1 MRDVPHSRRDDVVEV
16 LHGRSIADPYRWL
29 EDEPGDWIDQQN
41 AATERYLADL
51 PGRSYFADRLRDI
64 LARPRTGV
72 PVFSSGRYVLEYN
85 DGSRPQNVLC
95 VAVDLDAE
103 PQVLV
108 EFTDDT
114 TAIDSFSVSPDGRYV
129 AYATRSEGNPR
140 LSFGV
145 ADLDTGLRLDDLLE
159 DGKYCRATWL
169 PDSRSF
175 VYVHAPAD
183 SGAIGGQLK
192 VHQLGDVQSLDRV
205 VLDLPP
211 GSVSETRVSAGYLAV
226 QLNEGTDQRTRLW
239 LYELPDLTGPIKL
252 IDEPVAATCLVRVA
266 GERLVL
272 WTDLEAPRGRV
283 VTCTVDDPT
292 FVDLVPETADTLT
305 AVHPAGD
312 GLLTV
317 VLRDAQPHFQLV
329 GLDGRTTPVDL
340 QGGAVV
346 GIAAHEAAD
355 EIIIGLSTT
364 STPNQLTL
372 LDAATA
378 RTTLLKGGDTRP
390 HRVLR
395 RIEPDRGV
403 PYFLISRADLDHLRP
418 RPTMLYGYGGF
429 RSPQLADHRPG
440 REAWLEAGGVLGIA
454 NLRGGGEFG
463 ADWHDAGRLSR
474 KQNTYDDFIA
484 VAEHLQQTGI
494 TTREQLVIN
503 GHSGGGMLV
512 GAVLTQRPDLFAAAV
527 PTAGVLDMLRFH
539 LFTIGRAWAPEIGL
553 PEDPAQFADLLAW
566 SPLHNVKPGTT
577 YPAVLVMTSDHDEVV
592 VPLHSYKFAA
602 ALQHA
607 QAGDEAIL
615 LRVETKTGH
624 GPGRPAGAIAAE
636 WTDLLAFA
644 ADRTGLTT
652 QQESV
657 RKP

>member
-1 MRDVPHSRRDDVVEV
+1 MRDVPQSRRDDVVEV
-16 LHGRSIADPYRWL
+16 LHGQAIADPYRWL
-29 EDEPGDWIDQQN
+29 EDASDDWIDQQN
-41 AATERYLADL
+41 TATEQYLSGL
-51 PGRSYFADRLRDI
+51 PERDYFAGRLREI
-64 LARPRTGV
+64 LARPWTGV
-72 PVFSSGRYVLEYN
+72 PVFRSGRYVFEYN
-85 DGSRPQNVLC
+85 DGTRPQNVLC
-95 VAVDLDAE
+95 VAVSLDAE

-108 EFTDDT
+108 EFADDT

-140 LSFGV
+140 LGFGV
-145 ADLDTGLRLDDLLE
+145 VDLDTGLPLDDLLT

-175 VYVHAPAD
+175 VYVHAPAG
-183 SGAIGGQLK
+183 SSEIGGQLK
-192 VHQLGDVQSLDRV
+192 VHELGDVQSFDHV

-211 GSVSETRVSAGYLAV
+211 GSVTETMVSSGYLAV

-239 LYELPDLTGPIKL
+239 LYPLPGLTNPIKL
-252 IDEPVAATCLVRVA
+252 IDEPVAATRLVRLA
-266 GERLVL
+266 GERFVL
-272 WTDLEAPRGRV
+272 WTDVDAPRGRV
-283 VTCTVDDPT
+283 VTCTVADPT
-292 FVDLVPETADTLT
+292 FVDVLPETADTLT
-305 AVHPAGD
+305 AVHAAGR
-312 GLLTV
+312 GLLAVT
-317 VLRDAQPHFQLV
+317 LTDAQPRFQLV
-329 GLDGRTTPVDL
+329 GLDGSTTPVDL

-346 GIAAHEAAD
+346 GITAHEGDD
-355 EIIIGLSTT
+355 EVFIGLSSTW
-364 STPNQLTL
+364 TPNQLSHL
-372 LDAATA
+372 SAATA
-378 RTTLLKGGDTRP
+378 QATLLKGGDTPP

-395 RIEPDRGV
+395 RTESDRGV
-403 PYFLISRADLDHLRP
+403 PYFLISRVDLDHSRP

-440 REAWLEAGGVLGIA
+440 REAWLEAGGVLVIA

-463 ADWHDAGRLSR
+463 AEWHDAGRLSR

-484 VAEHLQQTGI
+484 VAEHLQLTGI
-494 TTREQLVIN
+494 TTREQLVIH

-527 PTAGVLDMLRFH
+527 PTAGVMDMLRFH

-566 SPLHNVKPGTT
+566 SPLHNVKSGTT

-615 LRVETKTGH
+615 LRVETRTGH
-624 GPGRPAGAIAAE
+624 GPGRPAAAIAAE

-644 ADRTGLTT
+644 ADRTGL
-652 QQESV
+652 
-657 RKP
+657 RPARG

>member
-1 MRDVPHSRRDDVVEV
+1 MRDVPESRRDDVVEM
-16 LHGRSIADPYRWL
+16 LHDRSIADPYRWL
-29 EDEPGDWIDQQN
+29 EDDPCDWIDQQN
-41 AATERYLADL
+41 AATEQYLSGL
-51 PGRSYFADRLRDI
+51 PRRSYFAGRLREI
-64 LARPRTGV
+64 LARPWTGV
-72 PVFSSGRYVLEYN
+72 PVFRRGRYVFEYN
-85 DGSRPQNVLC
+85 DGTRPQNVLC
-95 VAVDLDAE
+95 AAASLDIE

-108 EFTDDT
+108 DFTDDT

-140 LSFGV
+140 LTFRV
-145 ADLDTGLRLDDLLE
+145 VDLDTGLQLDDLVQ
-159 DGKYCRATWL
+159 DAKYCRATWL

-175 VYVHAPAD
+175 VYVHTLAD
-183 SGAIGGQLK
+183 SSEIGGQLK
-192 VHQLGDVQSLDRV
+192 VHELGDVQSLDRV

-211 GSVSETRVSAGYLAV
+211 DSVSETKVSAGHLVV

-239 LYELPDLTGPIKL
+239 LYPLPRLTDPIKL
-252 IDEPVAATCLVRVA
+252 IDEPVAATRFVRTA
-266 GERLVL
+266 GHRLVL
-272 WTDLEAPRGRV
+272 WTDLDAPRGRV

-292 FVDLVPETADTLT
+292 FVDVVPETDDTLT
-305 AVHPAGD
+305 AVHAAAR

-317 VLRDAQPHFQLV
+317 VLRDAQPRFLLV
-329 GLDGRTTPVDL
+329 ELDGTSTPVDL
-340 QGGAVV
+340 HGGAIV
-346 GIAAHEAAD
+346 GITAHEGDD
-355 EIIIGLSTT
+355 EIFIGLSST
-364 STPNQLTL
+364 SAPNQLTHL
-372 LDAATA
+372 SAATNQA
-378 RTTLLKGGDTRP
+378 TLLNGGDTPP

-395 RIEPDRGV
+395 RTEPSRDV
-403 PYFLISRADLDHLRP
+403 PYFLISRADLNHTVP

-440 REAWLEAGGVLGIA
+440 REAWLEAGGVLVIA

-463 ADWHDAGRLSR
+463 AEWHDAGRLSR

-484 VAEHLQQTGI
+484 VAEHLQATGI
-494 TTREQLVIN
+494 TTREQLVIH

-527 PTAGVLDMLRFH
+527 PTAGVMDMLRFH

-553 PEDPAQFADLLAW
+553 PEHPAQFADLLAW

-592 VPLHSYKFAA
+592 VPLHSYKFTA

-607 QAGDEAIL
+607 QAGDEPIL
-615 LRVETKTGH
+615 LRIETKTGH
-624 GPGRPAGAIAAE
+624 GPGRPTEAIAAE

-644 ADRTGLTT
+644 ADRTGLD
-652 QQESV
+652 
-657 RKP
+657 PA